1 MQSSVRGS
9 WAGVELLS
17 MPATEQPQ
25 TNGQSTIT
33 ALQDAI
39 YGTRNYTSG
48 ARYQLPRKV
57 PLRIEP
63 KTYFG
68 EIAEPASRIRL
79 MPVPLHLLRIA
90 ENCRNA
96 EISSF
101 SSYQLCVSLV
111 LDK

>member
-1 MQSSVRGS
+1 MQSLERGS
-9 WAGVELLS
+9 WADVKLLS

-68 EIAEPASRIRL
+68 EIGEVVNRRRL
-79 MPVPLHLLRIA
+79 MLVTL
-90 ENCRNA
+90 
-96 EISSF
+96 SF
-101 SSYQLCVSLV
+101 FN
-111 LDK
+111 